1 MLDSYHP
8 IKLEIYRNLF
18 FSIAQEMG
26 TVLRRT
32 AYSPNIKE
40 RRDYSCALFDDQ
52 GQLVAM
58 GDHMPV
64 HLGSMPLAVQ
74 AALDAFPLDPGD
86 VVVLNDPFAGGTHL
100 PDVTMVVPLY
110 EPSNPSRPVS
120 FVACRAHHSDVGG
133 ISPGSMPL
141 STDIFQEG
149 IRIPPIKLYERGKLN
164 RDLLRLVLCNV
175 RTPVE
180 REGDLAAQV
189 GSLKVGEKRV
199 LGLMEKNGRQE
210 VNDYMRAL
218 QDYGERVMKQ
228 VISKIPDGRYRAE
241 DFLDDDGGAAQPSPG
256 KSIKVKVS
264 VDVRGEKMKVNFNGS
279 HPQVRGCMNAVEAI
293 TLAAVYYVLR
303 CLAPED
309 TPTSAGLIRPVEV
322 IIPAGTIVNASYP
335 AATAGGNVETSQR
348 IVDVLLKALSTAG
361 LDNMPAASAGT
372 MNNLSLGSVG
382 PDSGQTFS
390 YYETIGGG
398 MGASSQAD
406 GDSGIHTHMTNT
418 LNTPIEALEN
428 YFPVRVKEYRL
439 RRGSGGSGK
448 FRGGDGIIRS
458 LEMLVDCQVTM
469 LSERRRYAPYGL
481 RGGSSGKTGHNY
493 LVVNGQRKKLPGKFS
508 LFLSKGDVIRIE
520 TPGGGGWGKGSNRQ
534 QTTDR
539 KARTDRPRT
548 TDHGPQTTDH
558 RPQTTDHRPQTT
570 ENKRQTDSSEN

>member
-1 MLDSYHP
+1 MSNSYHP
-8 IKLEIYRNLF
+8 IRLEIYRNLF
-18 FSIAQEMG
+18 SSIAQEMG

-74 AALDAFPLDPGD
+74 AAREAFALDPGD
-86 VVVLNDPFAGGTHL
+86 VVILNDPFAGGTHL
-100 PDVTMVVPLY
+100 PDVTMVAPLY
-110 EPSNPSRPVS
+110 EPSDASQPVS

-133 ISPGSMPL
+133 MSPGSMPL

-164 RDLLRLVLCNV
+164 RDLLRFVLCNV

-199 LGLMEKNGRQE
+199 LALVEKNGRQE

-228 VISKIPDGRYRAE
+228 VVSKIPDGSYRAE
-241 DFLDDDGGAAQPSPG
+241 DLLDDDGGAGGPTPG
-256 KSIKVKVS
+256 KSIKIKVALE
-264 VDVRGEKMKVNFNGS
+264 VRGEKMKVNFSGS
-279 HPQVRGCMNAVEAI
+279 HPQVRGCVNAVEAI

-322 IIPAGTIVNASYP
+322 TIPTGTVVNANYP

-348 IVDVLLKALSTAG
+348 IVDVLLKALSAAR
-361 LDNMPAASAGT
+361 LENMPAASSGT

-382 PDSGQTFS
+382 PGTGQTFS

-418 LNTPIEALEN
+418 LNTPIEALEG

-439 RRGSGGSGK
+439 RQGSGGKGK
-448 FRGGDGIIRS
+448 FNGGDGIIRS
-458 LEMLVDCQVTM
+458 LEMLADCHVTM

-481 RGGSSGKTGHNY
+481 RGGSSGKTGNNY
-493 LVVNGQRKKLPGKFS
+493 LVVKGRRKKLPGKFS
-508 LFLSKGDVIRIE
+508 LSLSKGDVIRIE
-520 TPGGGGWGKGSNRQ
+520 TPGGGGWGEGKS
-534 QTTDR
+534 
-539 KARTDRPRT
+539 
-548 TDHGPQTTDH
+548 
-558 RPQTTDHRPQTT
+558 RPQPADPNH
-570 ENKRQTDSSEN
+570 ENQPHHASGNSPSTG

>member
-1 MLDSYHP
+1 MEGSRLNSYHP

-18 FSIAQEMG
+18 SSIAQEMG

-74 AALDAFPLDPGD
+74 AALDAFALDPGD

-228 VISKIPDGRYRAE
+228 VISTIPDGCYRAE
-241 DFLDDDGGAAQPSPG
+241 DLLDDDGGAAKPTPG
-256 KSIKVKVS
+256 KSIKIKVT

-335 AATAGGNVETSQR
+335 AAIAGGNVETSQR

-382 PDSGQTFS
+382 PDTGQTFS

-418 LNTPIEALEN
+418 LNTPIEALET

-439 RRGSGGSGK
+439 RRGSGGQGK

-458 LEMLVDCQVTM
+458 LEMLADCQVTM

-493 LVVNGQRKKLPGKFS
+493 LVVKGQRKKLPGKFS
-508 LFLSKGDVIRIE
+508 LSLSKGDVIRIE
-520 TPGGGGWGKGSNRQ
+520 TPGGGGWGKADN
-534 QTTDR
+534 
-539 KARTDRPRT
+539 
-548 TDHGPQTTDH
+548 
-558 RPQTTDHRPQTT
+558 
-570 ENKRQTDSSEN
+570 